1 MAEKVVVTDMR
12 EHHVDQVADLL
23 VKSFMTLNNIWKKH
37 NHSYEELCPIIR
49 SKVLPCVAAQWS
61 YVLLPFT

>member
-1 MAEKVVVTDMR
+1 MAERVYVTDMR

-37 NHSYEELCPIIR
+37 NHSY
-49 SKVLPCVAAQWS
+49 
-61 YVLLPFT
+61 